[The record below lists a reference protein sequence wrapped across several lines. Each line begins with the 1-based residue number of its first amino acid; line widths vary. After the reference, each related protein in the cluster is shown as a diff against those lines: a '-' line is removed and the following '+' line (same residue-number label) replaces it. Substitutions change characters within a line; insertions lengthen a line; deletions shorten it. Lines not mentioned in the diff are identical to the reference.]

1 MSGVRF
7 GGGEGERMIEARGLT
22 KRYGA
27 KLAVDHL
34 SFTVRP
40 GVVTGFLGPNGSG
53 KSTTMR
59 LVMGLDAPTSGSVT
73 VNGRRYG
80 ELPWPLREVGAL
92 LEAKAIHPGRS
103 AYAHL
108 RMLAQA
114 NKIPKARVDQVL
126 ELVGLESVA
135 RRRAGTF
142 SLGMGQRIG
151 IAAALLGDP
160 GIVLFDEP
168 VNGLDPDGIR
178 WVRNLLKRFAAEGR
192 TVFVSS
198 HLMSEMALTA
208 DHVVIIGKGK
218 LIAEMPMA
226 QVIAGSSQRYVRVRT
241 PRLTELGNALMARG
255 ASVTIENDGS
265 MSVRGAS
272 EVDIGELAASLGIA
286 LHELAPQTASLE
298 EAFMELTEDSL
309 EYHGAG
315 SPGVTP
321 PPTGAPDAA
330 AVRAPS

>member
-1 MSGVRF
+1 
-7 GGGEGERMIEARGLT
+7 MIEAKGLT

-27 KLAVDHL
+27 KLAVDDL

-59 LVMGLDAPTSGSVT
+59 MVMGLDFPSAGSVT
-73 VNGRRYG
+73 VNGRPFAK
-80 ELPWPLREVGAL
+80 LPWPLREVGAL

-108 RMLAQA
+108 RMLAQT
-114 NKIPKARVDQVL
+114 NRIPKARVDQVI

-135 RRRAGTF
+135 RRRVGKF
-142 SLGMGQRIG
+142 SMGMGQRLG

-160 GIVLFDEP
+160 SVLLFDEP

-178 WVRNLLKRFAAEGR
+178 WVRNLLKSLASEGR
-192 TVFVSS
+192 TVLVSS

-208 DHVVIIGKGK
+208 DHVVIIGRGR
-218 LIAEMPMA
+218 LITEMPMA
-226 QVIAGSSQRYVRVRT
+226 ELTANSSQRYVRVRSRQLAALQT
-241 PRLTELGNALMARG
+241 ALAAKGAHTE
-255 ASVTIENDGS
+255 VETDGS
-265 MSVRGAS
+265 LSVRSMSA
-272 EVDIGELAASLGIA
+272 VHIGELACSLGIA

-298 EAFMELTEDSL
+298 EAFMELTEDSV
-309 EYHGAG
+309 EYRGEAGTPSGSDDLVGA
-315 SPGVTP
+315 
-321 PPTGAPDAA
+321 A
-330 AVRAPS
+330 RAERGR